1 MLATIKLFKALP
13 IKTRQKKSPT
23 KELLEK
29 TIKRG
34 FIFSPE
40 IIYNYSNY
48 DELIKLVEEVF
59 GITGEKVNAS
69 FHKSWKK
76 VKEADIEQLIVEQ
89 IAHYLTTYGKKDPAI
104 YILQKEHLEN
114 WNVDNLGK
122 KVFNL
127 NDFDIIK
134 STDKDYIYIP
144 KEVLEIP
151 EINRDPYNFPGKI
164 DGIKLVVIKGY
175 TKQELRDKLL
185 KLLNSGIA
193 LKEDTI
199 TNAADVALF
208 VDVNREEVEKIK
220 NKEVRV
226 ILYNYLGMVPKAPVE
241 FLRYAVYISTDK
253 TLLIKS
259 KELINEIKENK
270 NIKIVKLFKEY
281 DKKYELKR
289 LAEIFYRF
297 KPIFL
302 AFRTNRE
309 LKSIVNKIRKLAV
322 HCHKPMLED
331 YLNTITAK
339 IKKSEIDAYDDEH
352 LDKSKLE
359 IELKRVNIFR
369 KIRLAYAL
377 KFRTK
382 NVDSILYRIRNGKA
396 YATDFHFEKR
406 EVAKRFL
413 AIVIDSIVKDV
424 SKNVK
429 GKKIYIPDYINYSL
443 PATEKQFT
451 GNFPSGT
458 YISIPNDM
466 IVGIHW
472 ENVKHNTIDLDLSL
486 ISPSVGKIGW
496 DSNYRTE
503 DRGILFS
510 GDITNALNGAAE
522 LFYIQRQLKDSF
534 ILFLNYYNYDSEVK
548 VPFKIIVA
556 KEEAKDFGENY
567 MVNPNNIV
575 SVVQSEISQRQKILG
590 LLITTSEK
598 SRFYFV
604 ETSIGMSI
612 TSSNSKYVEN
622 ARKYLMGFYQN
633 SIELEDILLKA
644 GAFLTND
651 VKADYDIDL
660 SPESLEKDSILNLL
674 L

>member
-40 IIYNYSNY
+40 VIYNYSNY
-48 DELIKLVEEVF
+48 DELIKLVEETF

-89 IAHYLTTYGKKDPAI
+89 IAHYLTTYGKKDPAG
-104 YILQKEHLEN
+104 YMFQKMHLEN
-114 WNVDNLGK
+114 WKVDDLGK
-122 KVFNL
+122 KVL
-127 NDFDIIK
+127 SLEDLDADKIV
-134 STDKDYIYIP
+134 DKDYIYIP
-144 KEVLEIP
+144 KEALNIP
-151 EINRDPYNFPGKI
+151 EIDI
-164 DGIKLVVIKGY
+164 DEIKLVVIKGY
-175 TKQELRDKLL
+175 TKPELKVKLL

-199 TNAADVALF
+199 ADVTDIALF
-208 VDVNREEVEKIK
+208 VDIDEKDIEVIK

-226 ILYNYLGMVPKAPVE
+226 ILYDYLNLIPESPVE
-241 FLRYAVYISTDK
+241 FLRFIVYLATDS

-259 KELINEIKENK
+259 KELISEIREKK
-270 NIKIVKLFKEY
+270 NIKIVKLFKNY
-281 DKKYELKR
+281 DLKR

-302 AFRTNRE
+302 AFRTNQE
-309 LKSIVNKIRKLAV
+309 LRSIVNKIRKLAD
-322 HCHKPMLED
+322 HYHKPMPED
-331 YLNTITAK
+331 YLNEITAK
-339 IKKSEIDAYDDEH
+339 IKKGEVIDVDKLKSELGRI
-352 LDKSKLE
+352 
-359 IELKRVNIFR
+359 NTFR

-382 NVDSILYRIRNGKA
+382 DVDSILYRIRNGKA
-396 YATDFHFEKR
+396 YATDFNFENKI
-406 EVAKRFL
+406 VAKHVL
-413 AIVIDSIVKDV
+413 AIVLDSITENIG
-424 SKNVK
+424 KNVE

-458 YISIPNDM
+458 YISIPQDM
-466 IVGIHW
+466 IVGIYW
-472 ENVKHNTIDLDLSL
+472 ENVRPYTVDLDLSL

-496 DSNYRTE
+496 DGSYR
-503 DRGILFS
+503 DGNRSVLFS
-510 GDITNALNGAAE
+510 GDITNAPTGATE
-522 LFYIQRQLKDSF
+522 LFYVRRQLKDEF
-534 ILFLNYYNYDSEVK
+534 ILFLNYYNYNSEVK

-556 KEEAKDFGENY
+556 KEEVKDFGNNY

-575 SVVQSEISQRQKILG
+575 SVVQSEINQKQKMLG
-590 LLITTSEK
+590 LLITTMNE
-598 SRFYFV
+598 SRFYFA
-604 ETSIGMSI
+604 ETSIGKSI
-612 TSSNSKYVEN
+612 TSSNSKVAEN
-622 ARKYLMGFYQN
+622 SRKYLMSFYQN
-633 SIELEDILLKA
+633 SIELKDILFKA
-644 GAFLTND
+644 GAKLID
-651 VKADYDIDL
+651 DKDKSDIDL
-660 SPESLEKDSILNLL
+660 SPESLEKNSILNLL